1 LIACHVSPRA
11 PNILTAAAAALAA
24 LVLASAAPAAF
35 ADVVFDGRW
44 RTPGL
49 NRWDGVLTLKAG
61 NRNKLDYVTS
71 PRRRASG
78 YAADLRVGG
87 NAASER
93 IEFLEADL
101 LPTAEGKDQWWAWS
115 FYIASDSALPDIA
128 FVTQI
133 NSKFNGTYCSAARG
147 GASNGLRMMNPVA
160 GRPADR
166 WYWTITGGSGTC
178 RIEQIRIP
186 RLGVVR
192 NRWIDFLC
200 HFRWSSTAAGRSSCS
215 YRVQP
220 HRAWRRAFDH
230 VGANL
235 VSAPNFAGNLRV
247 SQGLYKAEAPPYV
260 HVVQGGLVVADRR
273 AEAAQAAFGV
283 RRGTAGSTGRWIGQ
297 GERTLIVVALAA
309 AAAVALLVLA
319 RGVRDGLRGGTG
331 RLG

>member
-1 LIACHVSPRA
+1 V
-11 PNILTAAAAALAA
+11 TAAAAALAA
-24 LVLASAAPAAF
+24 LVLAAAAPAAS

-44 RTPGL
+44 HMHGL
-49 NRWDGVLTLKAG
+49 NRWDQVLTLKPG
-61 NRNKLDYVTS
+61 NRNKLGYVTA

-93 IEFLEADL
+93 IEFVKANLVPA
-101 LPTAEGKDQWWAWS
+101 AEGKDQWWAWS
-115 FYIASDSALPDIA
+115 FYIPSDSAIPSIA

-133 NSKFNGTYCSAARG
+133 NSRFNGTYCSVARG

-160 GRPADR
+160 RHPADR

-178 RIEQIRIP
+178 HIDQIRIP
-186 RLGVVR
+186 GLRVVK

-200 HFRWSSTAAGRSSCS
+200 HFKWSSTAAGRSTCS
-215 YRVQP
+215 YRVEP
-220 HRAWRRAFDH
+220 DRAWRRAFDR

-235 VSAPNFAGNLRV
+235 VSAPDFDGNLSV

-260 HVVQGGLVVADRR
+260 HVVQGGLVVADGR
-273 AEAAQAAFGV
+273 AEAARAAFDV
-283 RRGTAGSTGRWIGQ
+283 WNRTASSTTRRIGQ
-297 GERTLIVVALAA
+297 PDRTLITVALAVA
-309 AAAVALLVLA
+309 GALAVLVLA
-319 RGVRDGLRGGTG
+319 RGVRGGLRGRTG